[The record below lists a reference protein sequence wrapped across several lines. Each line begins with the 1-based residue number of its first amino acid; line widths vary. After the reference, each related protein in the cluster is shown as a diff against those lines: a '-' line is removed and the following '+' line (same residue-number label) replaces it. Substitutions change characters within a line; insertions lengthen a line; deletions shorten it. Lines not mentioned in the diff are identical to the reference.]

1 MQSLVDSRTQGV
13 TCRCHISIWSL
24 KPRLLF
30 SFWYSCDYTRC
41 PMCSPWGVVILG
53 AAFVVK
59 ENAMSLNLSLGYY
72 HSFKCSGMSFCDT
85 RQSIQNFKEKWASLY
100 QGTWLG
106 LWKHTISYLFMFYF
120 KSLSIFEIFSFVS
133 PHLESTW
140 EIGHT
145 FKYGRNTKSVISVE
159 WKSSRNDTLF

>member
-1 MQSLVDSRTQGV
+1 M
-13 TCRCHISIWSL
+13 RCCYF
-24 KPRLLF
+24 R
-30 SFWYSCDYTRC
+30 
-41 PMCSPWGVVILG
+41 

-140 EIGHT
+140 QVTLLNMAEIQNLLFQLNERVAEMIHY
-145 FKYGRNTKSVISVE
+145 FSADIKSVAIHNHCLLYLGFYIWAVSKILGENRV
-159 WKSSRNDTLF
+159 KI